1 MKGQILFIVA
11 CTFSTITTSL
21 LAQPANRE
29 IVNQSIE
36 WAAITSNIIVSK
48 KLTAIVEG
56 QFRYAR
62 DFEPMQFQA
71 RTALEIKLNDHF
83 SIVPVGYVYTWNHQY
98 GKQPAIFENNEH
110 RLWEQVSY
118 AHSLGRIK
126 FDHRLRLE
134 QRFIQE
140 HSVTNEGNLID
151 EGYGNKQ
158 NRLRYRFMA
167 RIPINNAS
175 LQPKTWFVA
184 LYDEA
189 FLSWGKNVTFHEPD
203 QNRIFGG
210 LGYEF
215 SKMIT
220 FQGGFFYQMQ
230 IKENGA
236 KQENNVG
243 FQIQLNYN
251 LSLLKTE

>member
-1 MKGQILFIVA
+1 MKCQVSVIAIIASF
-11 CTFSTITTSL
+11 ITTSL

-36 WAAITSNIIVSK
+36 WAAITSNIKVSK
-48 KLTAIVEG
+48 KLTVIAEG

-71 RTALEIKLNDHF
+71 RTGLEVKLNDHF
-83 SIVPVGYVYTWNHQY
+83 SIVPIGYVYTWNHLY
-98 GKQPAIFENNEH
+98 GKQPATVENNEH

-118 AHSLGRIK
+118 SHSFGRVSL
-126 FDHRLRLE
+126 DHRLRLE

-140 HSVTNEGNLID
+140 HSLTKEGNLID
-151 EGYGNKQ
+151 EGYGNRQ

-167 RIPINNAS
+167 KIPINNVTI
-175 LQPKTWFVA
+175 QPNTWFVA
-184 LYDEA
+184 LYDEV
-189 FLSWGKNVTFHEPD
+189 FVSWGKKVSFHEPD

-215 SKMIT
+215 SKKISG
-220 FQGGFFYQMQ
+220 QGGFLYQMQ

-251 LSLLKTE
+251 LVLMKTE